1 MYRRWSVPRRLLI
14 AFMALSV
21 AWAVF
26 ALLVVPHVIRDA
38 YAGRS
43 LAFLNAIIEG
53 KGSHPVEYYLSEWRR
68 LALLLTLGGA
78 VVTALVLLAWRFR
91 QPTGKGAL
99 RRATSTVLVGCS
111 LALVSGLLEAWYRAT
126 GVPATRWLPTFGYEF
141 FWVAPAGMLLL
152 SAPLILAVGLMRWTR
167 PDWVTL
173 PRAVFIL
180 SVLPLLA
187 LSELVIRERMPDAV
201 QLILALGLTA
211 QLARFS
217 ARHEAAV
224 ERVSRLIFPALL
236 AVPLVTF
243 GAVVRARTYG
253 ERAVVRDL
261 PAAPVGALNV
271 LIIVWDAVRAREL
284 GLYGYGLKT
293 TPHLEQRAVAGV
305 VFERGY
311 STAPWTLPSHASL
324 FTGRATQELTVDWT
338 TPLERSVPT
347 LAEVLASHGFR
358 TGGFTANL
366 LVTVRPSGLARGF
379 HHYEDWPV
387 TWHPRDYLSHLTLVR
402 TLRRYAPFSR
412 FQSFQLYRKDAS
424 QVTESFLQW
433 LDGPVGGDRPFFAFL
448 NYFNAHQPYWAPL
461 AFRQRFPGDTAQ
473 SRYDAAIA
481 FQDAELE
488 RLFEALSARGFL
500 DRTVVILTADHGEA
514 FGDHGHWGHAG
525 TLHVEQL
532 HVPLVLWA
540 PGQAPAG
547 LRVAASVS
555 LADVPTTILDLAL
568 PDPPLDKLGGRSL
581 SRFWRGL
588 PPAADTIVS
597 GYYWPVVGDTGSV
610 ATTKHGSSVIIERF
624 HYILTHAEL
633 LFDLADDPEERR
645 NLAEVDSLQ
654 RWLSVS
660 REYLRNHFDP
670 AWSRIVAP
678 RQVPPIKDPP

>member
-1 MYRRWSVPRRLLI
+1 MTQRTRRLLI
-14 AFMALSV
+14 LFTVLGAVWTVL
-21 AWAVF
+21 AVF
-26 ALLVVPHVIRDA
+26 VVPRVIRDA

-43 LAFLNAIIEG
+43 LPFLNAVIEG
-53 KGSHPVEYYLSEWRR
+53 RGALPVEAYLNAWRR
-68 LALLLTLGGA
+68 VAFLLTLGVG

-99 RRATSTVLVGCS
+99 RRAVSSVLVGGS
-111 LALVSGLLEAWYRAT
+111 LALVAGILEAWYRAT
-126 GVPATRWLPTFGYEF
+126 GVPATRWLPSFGYEF

-152 SAPLILAVGLMRWTR
+152 SAPLIFVVALMRWAR
-167 PDWVTL
+167 PDWVTF

-187 LSELVIRERMPDAV
+187 LSQMVVRERIPDAV
-201 QLILALGLTA
+201 HLLLVLGLAA

-217 ARHEAAV
+217 ARREATV
-224 ERVSRLIFPALL
+224 ERVSRLTFPAFL

-243 GAVVRARTYG
+243 GAVLWARTYG

-261 PAAPVGALNV
+261 PAAPAGAANV

-284 GLYGYGLKT
+284 SLYGYGLKT
-293 TPHLEQRAVAGV
+293 TPHLEQRAAAGV
-305 VFERGY
+305 VFDRGY
-311 STAPWTLPSHASL
+311 STAPWTLPSHASM
-324 FTGRATQELTVDWT
+324 FTGRVTQELAVDWT

-347 LAEVLASHGFR
+347 LAEVLADHGFR
-358 TGGFTANL
+358 AGGFTANL

-387 TWHPRDYLSHLTLVR
+387 TGNPRDYLSHLTLVR
-402 TLRRYAPFSR
+402 TLRRYPPFSR
-412 FQSFQLYRKDAS
+412 FQSFQLFRKDAS
-424 QVTESFLQW
+424 YVTNSFLRW

-448 NYFNAHQPYWAPL
+448 NYFNAHQPYWAPP
-461 AFRQRFPGDTAQ
+461 AYHQRFPGDTAQ

-500 DRTVVILTADHGEA
+500 DRTVVVLTADHGEA
-514 FGDHGHWGHAG
+514 FGDHGHWGHG
-525 TLHVEQL
+525 GNLHVEQL

-540 PGQAPAG
+540 PGQVPAG

-555 LADVPTTILDLAL
+555 IADVPNTVLDLAL

-588 PPAADTIVS
+588 PSAPDTIVS
-597 GYYWPVVGDTGSV
+597 GYYWPVVSDTGSV
-610 ATTKHGSSVIIERF
+610 ATTNHGSSVIIDRF
-624 HYILTHAEL
+624 HYILTDAEL
-633 LFDLADDPEERR
+633 LFDLVADPEERH
-645 NLAEVDSLQ
+645 NLAKVDSLQ
-654 RWLSVS
+654 RWLSAS
-660 REYLRNHFDP
+660 GGYLKTHFDP
-670 AWSRIVAP
+670 AWTRFVAP
-678 RQVPPIKDPP
+678 RQVPPIKDSQ